1 MEKIRVYKLQEKNL
15 VAQANS
21 LIEARYTIT
30 KNEQLLL
37 FAMISLINHDDKEF
51 LTFSVTIDQLSK
63 ILNINRA
70 TAIREFDKITDR
82 LMSRVIKLQTP
93 DGWEK
98 IQWVSKS
105 VLNRKKG
112 TVLVRF
118 HNDLKPYLL
127 ELKKAGNFSQYRL
140 ALAVQFRSIYTIRM
154 YQIIKEYQLKK
165 TTEFKFSLEDFRNM
179 MLGEGSKKYSVFN
192 KFKERVIESAQKELG
207 QIVGY
212 DTDGKTPLYKSDLNF
227 DLVTSRTNRRIS
239 DLTFIIKYQ
248 QIEPTKPAR
257 NNEKD
262 DQDLPVIIKEYHQI
276 GLTTEQVKPYLDERG
291 EEALKNTLNK
301 IRSDYETGKVKSNL
315 AGYAFKLLRENAG
328 QKTPEEI
335 AEEKRKEAQRLKKI
349 EAQRQQIKKELI
361 TTLADEFGRIE
372 RERFIT
378 SLSEKESKR
387 IFSEI
392 TAEYEKSMV
401 LPLIEKDGL
410 ASNIIALKLQDFIP
424 QFKENKEKYI
434 SEKLKESGL
443 L

>member
-37 FAMISLINHDDKEF
+37 FAMISLINPDDKEF

-98 IQWVSKS
+98 IQWVSKA
-105 VLNRKKG
+105 VLNRNKG

-140 ALAVQFRSIYTIRM
+140 ALAVQFRSIYTIRI

-165 TTEFKFSLEDFRNM
+165 RTEFKFSLEDFRNI

-212 DTDGKTPLYKSDLNF
+212 DVDGKTPLYKSDLNF

-239 DLTFIIKYQ
+239 DLTFIIKHQ
-248 QIEPTKPAR
+248 QIEATKPTK
-257 NNEKD
+257 NNEDNDK
-262 DQDLPVIIKEYHQI
+262 DLPAIIQEYHQI

-291 EEALKNTLNK
+291 EKALKNTLNK
-301 IRSDYETGKVKSNL
+301 IKKDYESGKVTNNL
-315 AGYAFKLLRENAG
+315 AGYAFKLLKENAG

-349 EAQRQQIKKELI
+349 EAQRQQIKEELI
-361 TTLADEFGRIE
+361 TTLADEFSRIE

-378 SLSEKESKR
+378 SLSEEESKR

-392 TAEYEKSMV
+392 TVEYEKSMV